1 MTTTRTFSALSWIH
15 AVSGLADR
23 DAAQILN
30 GQLLLVARDVQVAR
44 DDLRFR
50 EEAARQLREEVVDF
64 LTETI
69 AGKQSHRKNSL
80 SHGDLRTHAYK
91 NNLPSKHHYS
101 ISL

>member
-15 AVSGLADR
+15 AVTGLADR

-30 GQLLLVARDVQVAR
+30 GQLRLVAR

-69 AGKQSHRKNSL
+69 AGKQIHRKNSL